1 MTRIIRQLLDFAR
14 ASAPR
19 KAPLDLGQLVGQ
31 TVDLLRPLAERH
43 GVRLDFT
50 PDASPS
56 IVQVDGAQMQQVLTN
71 LMVNAIQA
79 MPTGGSVELAVRR
92 QHAASPQLPDG
103 GMQECCSIEIRDHG
117 VGIPPE
123 HLPHIFEP
131 FFTTKEVG
139 EGTGLGL
146 SIAYGI
152 VQEHGGWIDVVS
164 RPGEGSC
171 FTIYLPMEAG

>member
-1 MTRIIRQLLDFAR
+1 MQLDFASTDSP
-14 ASAPR
+14 AVVP
-19 KAPLDLGQLVGQ
+19 
-31 TVDLLRPLAERH
+31 VDA
-43 GVRLDFT
+43 
-50 PDASPS
+50 
-56 IVQVDGAQMQQVLTN
+56 AQMQQVLTN

-79 MPTGGSVELAVRR
+79 MPTGGSVMLTVRR
-92 QHAASPQLPDG
+92 QHAVSPQLPDG

-152 VQEHGGWIDVVS
+152 VQEHGGWIDVAS

-171 FTIYLPMEAG
+171 FTIYLPIDSRSHLPDGT